1 MRALHVCLIT
11 AALVLASVGAQ
22 AERFTAVVAT
32 VVDGDTVWVRP
43 DRGGAPRPVRIEGID
58 APEICQAFGVQ
69 SRNAL
74 KALVHRRRV
83 VVISSRHDSNRRLL
97 ARLHRDGQ
105 DVGETMVVRGYAWSY
120 RFRGHPGPYAQQERR
135 ARHARAGLWAHKDAM
150 VPRDFRVRNGSCYQR

>member
-1 MRALHVCLIT
+1 MRALQIGLIT
-11 AALVLASVGAQ
+11 AALVFASVGAQ
-22 AERFTAVVAT
+22 AEPFTAVVAT

-74 KALVHRRRV
+74 KGLVHRRRV

-97 ARLHRDGQ
+97 ARLQRDGQ
-105 DVGETMVVRGYAWSY
+105 DVGEAMVARGYAWSY

-135 ARHARAGLWAHKDAM
+135 ARHAHTGLWVDKDAM
-150 VPRDFRVRNGSCYQR
+150 VPRDFRVQNGSCYQ